1 MSEFVHCS
9 LLVARSARGNLE
21 DARGRKKEFKKWK
34 RRKVRL
40 NLRVIFGPRFAEL
53 IITKQEG
60 LLVGMSDKGIK
71 SRGVV
76 SHSGGQCPQP

>member
-1 MSEFVHCS
+1 METEKGAPESPS
-9 LLVARSARGNLE
+9 DLRPSIRG
-21 DARGRKKEFKKWK
+21 AYYH
-34 RRKVRL
+34 
-40 NLRVIFGPRFAEL
+40 
-53 IITKQEG
+53 TKQEG